1 MCTLARSVALFLFL
15 PSLLICSLPLHAVA
29 QNASAP
35 LIEVVQL
42 TAEESRAILSR
53 SGPPVT
59 LDGNGPLTIEQILV
73 FQLHLLNMQ
82 PPMQFSPEGMLYFV
96 YLASNAFYLTIGAER
111 LGVGFTFVAQNFYI
125 AAALI
130 PTVVAIRFNMAALG
144 ITPGTPWPLSALL
157 RIYFHYGLNPSP
169 NPHPQFAQYDLPVMP
184 LEDDASNEYADAT
197 PSQEPQISQP
207 DPEPNLSSPVTS
219 STHFGCAVP
228 NIDLDNRTNP
238 AGGGYAGD
246 RNACGPTAASNS
258 LKWLQSLYPN
268 INIPFSH
275 RALLDS
281 LSRYMQRP
289 AGGGVSIENFIR
301 GKVNFIRRHNLPI
314 QVKFQAQGVTGN
326 IIGSDG
332 QTMARNDNSGPYP
345 AWQFL
350 KQEVADTE
358 DVELFYK
365 WWDGSAWRGHVVTVT
380 GVYETQS
387 GKRYVGIKHD
397 IKQGDTGG
405 TVQEYPEIT
414 TDASGRMI
422 LHRHGRPRYVSHIV
436 SESPGTPFTPPTGVG
451 DQEGRPEMYRLAQNY
466 PNPFNP
472 QTRIDFDIPEEGN
485 VRIVLFDLLGREL
498 RTLTLGHY
506 SPGRH
511 SIILDASSLAS
522 GIYLYRMQA
531 GGFSAT
537 KRLTVL
543 R

>member
-1 MCTLARSVALFLFL
+1 MTPARTVALLLIL
-15 PSLLICSLPLHAVA
+15 PSLLIFALPSTSSA
-29 QNASAP
+29 QDQPAP
-35 LIEVVQL
+35 LFEIVQL
-42 TAEESRAILSR
+42 SPEESRAILAR
-53 SGPPVT
+53 SSPPVT

-82 PPMQFSPEGMLYFV
+82 PPIQFSPEGMLYFIYV
-96 YLASNAFYLTIGAER
+96 ANTAFYLTIGAER

-144 ITPGTPWPLSALL
+144 ITPGTPWPVSALL
-157 RIYFHYGLNPSP
+157 RIYFHYGLNPNP

-184 LEDDASNEYADAT
+184 LDDDASNGYADET
-197 PSQEPQISQP
+197 PAQEPQISQP
-207 DPEPNLSSPVTS
+207 NPEPNFNSPVTS
-219 STHFGCAVP
+219 STHFGCTVP

-281 LSRYMQRP
+281 LSRYMQRQP
-289 AGGGVSIENFIR
+289 GGGVSIENFIR
-301 GKVNFIRRHNLPI
+301 GKVDFIRRHNLPI
-314 QVKFQAQGVTGN
+314 QVKFQAQGVAGN
-326 IIGSDG
+326 IVGSDG
-332 QTMARNDNSGPYP
+332 QTMARNDNSGAYP
-345 AWQFL
+345 TWQYL

-365 WWDGSAWRGHVVTVT
+365 WWDGSQWRGHVVAVT

-387 GKRYVGIKHD
+387 GKRYVGMKHD

-414 TDASGRMI
+414 TDANGRMI

-451 DQEGRPEMYRLAQNY
+451 DRNGIPDAYRLAQNY

-472 QTRIDFDIPEEGN
+472 ETRIDFDIPEGRS
-485 VRIVLFDLLGREL
+485 VRITLFDILGREVK
-498 RTLTLGHY
+498 TLTDAHHP
-506 SPGRH
+506 PGTH
-511 SIILDASSLAS
+511 SVYLDASSLAS
-522 GIYLYRMQA
+522 GVYLYRMQA
-531 GGFSAT
+531 GSFSAT